1 MKSVINRV
9 YLKIRNLLFNKRK
22 IPSEL
27 SRWYFLLVI
36 MLLTLI
42 TVLFFYRSMKSENIP
57 LYRQVHLDVI
67 ESAHKGVGYVGMD
80 FNIVPGGN
88 GNEKQTSQNP
98 INVDMGILP
107 IPYNAIAE
115 ITNILGPEK
124 EEIVDTITLVVNS
137 CGKEVSFVNDD
148 YSVESVGCEVTV
160 KYLYRTGP
168 CYDSSGKSDSS
179 YGAQW
184 KLFKGIYTSR
194 PQRIHVEARGD
205 EFFYPQSKRP
215 ADFNLFLVINGT
227 YKLQDS
233 LFHDTSH
240 IVLNFDQSSWSFDNI
255 YPKPTSVSPSQVAYI
270 GEEAVQRVFDNDGIS
285 LQSKNE
291 SIRTKNQRLQYT
303 YTIMISALL
312 AFLFDIL
319 VRLVVL
325 WRNGYLKS
333 QKD

>member
-1 MKSVINRV
+1 MIKRV
-9 YLKIRNLLFNKRK
+9 YLKIRNVLFNKRK

-36 MLLTLI
+36 SLLTLI
-42 TVLFFYRSMKSENIP
+42 AVLFFYRSMRSENVP

-67 ESAHKGVGYVGMD
+67 ESAHKGVGFIGMD
-80 FNIVPGGN
+80 FNIVPEGK
-88 GNEKQTSQNP
+88 GNEKQAYQSP

-107 IPYNAIAE
+107 IPYDAIAE
-115 ITNILGPEK
+115 ITNFFGPEK
-124 EEIVDTITLVVNS
+124 EVIVDTITLAVNR
-137 CGKEVSFVNDD
+137 CGEEVSFVNEKYDI
-148 YSVESVGCEVTV
+148 EKINGKNIIV
-160 KYLYRTGP
+160 KYHYITGSY
-168 CYDSSGKSDSS
+168 CNTNSDT
-179 YGAQW
+179 AFCAEW
-184 KLFKGIYTSR
+184 RLCNGIHTSK
-194 PQRIHVEARGD
+194 PQRIHVEACGD
-205 EFFYPQSKRP
+205 DLFYPQSKHP
-215 ADFNLFLVINGT
+215 ADINIFLVINGT

-240 IVLNFDQSSWSFDNI
+240 IVLNFDQASWTFDNI

-270 GEEAVQRVFDNDGIS
+270 GEEAVQRVFDNHGIY